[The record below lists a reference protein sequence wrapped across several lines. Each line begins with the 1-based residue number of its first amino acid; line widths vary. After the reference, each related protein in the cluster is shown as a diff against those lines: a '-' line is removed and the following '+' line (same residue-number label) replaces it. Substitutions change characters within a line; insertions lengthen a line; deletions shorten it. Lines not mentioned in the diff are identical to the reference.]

1 MRRLLVPALVALSL
15 AGFPAAGL
23 SADGTSSQPAVV
35 RVPVSFSHLKCE
47 EAWVLL
53 LSRTATTKEA
63 VRGVKDAV
71 VPTGIQGLVLYPLN
85 NTLLV
90 QGEPG
95 AVEALKKGLALVDQP
110 LENPA
115 KDQVRVKLQPQW
127 IDAALLRIAVAAIP
141 EGGTAELTG
150 RTVTVAGTPAWL
162 HQALRLSIQLEAE
175 AYRIAGSEKV
185 PR

>member
-23 SADGTSSQPAVV
+23 GADGTSSQPAVV
-35 RVPVSFSHLKCE
+35 SMPIEFSHLKCE
-47 EAWVLL
+47 EAWALL
-53 LSRTATTKEA
+53 LSRTATTKDA
-63 VRGVKDAV
+63 IRGLKDAV
-71 VPTGIQGLVLYPLN
+71 VPNGIRGLVLYPLN
-85 NTLLV
+85 NTMWV

-95 AVEALKKGLALVDQP
+95 AVGALKKGLSLVDQP

-115 KDQVRVKLQPQW
+115 KDQVRVTLQPQW
-127 IDAALLRIAVAAIP
+127 IAPDLLRIAVAAIP

-150 RTVTVAGTPAWL
+150 RSVTVAGTPAWL
-162 HQALRLSIQLEAE
+162 HKALRLSIQLEAE
-175 AYRIAGSEKV
+175 AYRIAGAEKA